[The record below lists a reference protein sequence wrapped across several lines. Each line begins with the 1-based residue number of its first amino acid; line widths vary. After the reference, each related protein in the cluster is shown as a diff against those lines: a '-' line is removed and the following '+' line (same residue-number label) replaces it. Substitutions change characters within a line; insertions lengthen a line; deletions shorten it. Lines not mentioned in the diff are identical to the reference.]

1 MGAYSQQAKPVLKK
15 KTPACISGIIILI
28 IAGVIMAGVCGLLA
42 WGFYQVNQS
51 PMLVDVLATPSSTGE
66 SYALSETQS
75 EILRLNGNPHS
86 FAILFYTLM
95 DTDNNSIYVRDETW
109 TYYDLKKTYQFING
123 ELSEETPFTPEIMNA
138 TRNTYSP
145 QNFAAGMGLSEIV
158 SANELKQYLEIPLEV
173 ELVPGSRL
181 YYANRLTF
189 ALQNGRLRY
198 VESLPLEVTQQ

>member
-1 MGAYSQQAKPVLKK
+1 MGAYSKQTKTAVRK
-15 KTPACISGIIILI
+15 KTPVFILGIILVI
-28 IAGVIMAGVCGLLA
+28 IAVLIMAGVCGLLA

-51 PMLVDVLATPSSTGE
+51 PMLVDVLETPSSTAE
-66 SYALSETQS
+66 PYALSETQS
-75 EILRLNGNPHS
+75 EILRLNGIPHS
-86 FAILFYTLM
+86 FAILFYTIM

-123 ELSEETPFTPEIMNA
+123 DLSEETPFTQEIINS
-138 TRNTYSP
+138 TRNMYSP
-145 QNFAAGMGLSEIV
+145 QNFSASMGLSDIV
-158 SANELKQYLEIPLEV
+158 SANGLKQYLEIPLEV

-189 ALQNGRLRY
+189 ALQNDRLRY